1 MPSAWTRHMRH
12 TSSHR
17 DWMVTLSRKLA
28 LLRISCRS
36 YLAFSGVTPK
46 ICSFPADCRAIYAGQ
61 AIPSL
66 VSVKMRT
73 LYGNFL
79 EDEGLLPAS
88 RRVIRRRAYGWVP
101 LVSLSEMCSI
111 LKRIDVHKDLCEFNG
126 LMTRV
131 VKPIR
136 KLGIDEY
143 QLPNLSS
150 KVWCD
155 WMSTWNRLW
164 KYDNDRGGLGSIQN
178 DEGTN
183 RTGDTINK
191 YSQVELNN
199 QIKRI

>member
-1 MPSAWTRHMRH
+1 MAMRQY
-12 TSSHR
+12 R
-17 DWMVTLSRKLA
+17 NP
-28 LLRISCRS
+28 LLPN
-36 YLAFSGVTPK
+36 LG
-46 ICSFPADCRAIYAGQ
+46 YAGQ

-101 LVSLSEMCSI
+101 LVSLSEMWSI

-131 VKPIR
+131 VKPIS

-143 QLPNLSS
+143 QYWVADKITHDMLYY
-150 KVWCD
+150 
-155 WMSTWNRLW
+155 ST
-164 KYDNDRGGLGSIQN
+164 
-178 DEGTN
+178 
-183 RTGDTINK
+183 
-191 YSQVELNN
+191 
-199 QIKRI
+199 